1 MLMILIAIVVA
12 GATAI
17 AMIIHCNQ
25 TDNLPSGVFGAIL
38 AFCVGLSAIFY
49 AAAGWD
55 WFAAEYKTTIINRE
69 YHTNYT
75 QSEVFWASD
84 VIDAIR
90 DLDRKR
96 IELNGDIMGGEK
108 NAIPEPQVIDIPA
121 GQ

>member
-12 GATAI
+12 AGMSAVLLIKTDKFAFGGGLAIWAGVAAI
-17 AMIIHCNQ
+17 AY
-25 TDNLPSGVFGAIL
+25 
-38 AFCVGLSAIFY
+38 AFS
-49 AAAGWD
+49 GWD

-75 QSEVFWASD
+75 TAEVFWASD

-96 IELNGDIMGGEK
+96 IELNGDIMGGEEH
-108 NAIPEPQVIDIPA
+108 AIPKPQVIDIPA